1 MSSFK
6 KSIVT
11 LYVLSLS
18 LLTLAQTGQ
27 EFWFVAPDVIE
38 DHGDSP
44 IVFRVTALDEAA
56 TVIMTMPANPSF
68 TEQVLTLSAYEQGKF
83 SFSDR
88 DDLDMIENFDA
99 DEINSKGILIISDAD
114 VNVYYEVANTSNPD
128 KFTLKGENA
137 LGTEFYVSSQTDYQN
152 KTGKYNDDPPYEQI
166 NIVATTDDT
175 EVLITPTNDVEG
187 HTANVTYSITLN
199 RGETYCI
206 KGTSRAAS
214 YNLGGTHIVSNEKI
228 AVTISDDS
236 IVEDTASWD
245 LVGDQTIP
253 VDQLGTEYIAVFT
266 GEDYDSTDLNLPI
279 QKVYVMATV
288 DNTSV
293 AVNFDETTTS
303 NVTLDAGETYSYD
316 IEEEGSVY
324 IQTSDNVYVY
334 QVVGYLKS
342 SNNSNEM
349 GSAILPPITCTGS
362 TSVCFTRILT
372 YNFYVQILCQYKNL
386 NYFTLTDSNGDETDY
401 LDDIDWI
408 KVPQTGDEGDDETW
422 YSSNTKLE
430 NLSTN
435 DPQTL
440 TNSNG
445 LFHLSVFDL
454 NNGSASYGYFSEFNS
469 LDVEAIGDECKGE
482 AIELAASESLGSY
495 TWYSEATQDEILSTD
510 SILTVYTDGT
520 YWVTATR
527 YIDNVAACQLSDTVV
542 VEFEDIELSLGND
555 IEVCSESGYVVSAT
569 YSDEDDDSDYYDYLW
584 FDGSTDS
591 IYTIT
596 QTGPDTLDV
605 WLTITTFDGCS
616 FTDSIQVIVFEETDI
631 EFNFDTD
638 TTNLCYGA
646 TLSNVTDLSNYE
658 WRFDDPVGAVIS
670 TESYITVDVTGWYYL
685 SATDDNGCSGTDSVY
700 VEIYDLPIITLSDET
715 LCHDATYT
723 SPDFSSSYSY
733 IWSSVFSGLAST
745 ATQVSLTATDS
756 LYVIATD
763 VTTGCTASDSAF
775 IEFLDET
782 IIDSTETTIC
792 AYTDVDL
799 TADNLILSDYVWTF
813 GNDTLST
820 GSSTLSLTNVL
831 SSEAGTYVVSGI
843 DADGCSVE
851 QKFILYVTL
860 GSSIDLG
867 LDKSICEG
875 SSVELSIDVSAA
887 AYEWYYNENPET
899 VDGATIVSSLSV
911 YEVDTEGMYYVKAM
925 SSGGCESVDSVYVT
939 VNDLPDIDLDDVS
952 GLCQGTSYVYDAG
965 SGYEY
970 IWQDGSSNQTYT
982 AYDPEEVSVT
992 ITDSNG
998 CSNADTTTFEWK
1010 EVGIFSS
1017 EYVTVCPVD
1026 DYTITTGSTLTDITW
1041 YYNDGTTTIEL
1052 SGSSDSYTITDVELA
1067 DAGDYIVNATEDGC
1081 DVWDT
1086 LTLYVVDVG
1095 SINLGDDR
1103 TICEGETIELNASD
1117 GFDTYKWYF
1126 NNDLSYVYSTE
1137 SSVTAGNVDDDPTST
1152 SETWYLYVEHSSG
1165 CTLEDWVVVNKV
1177 YNPFIDLIDSIR
1189 PCSYDT
1195 VEVAALINYV
1205 YSNSSDDPTSDNSG
1219 VTYYWDDDTNAT
1231 AIEDMLISVSG
1242 DYTVTVSNYHIDTAG
1257 DSTFCYASDSTN
1269 VLYWDE
1275 LELTKLSD
1283 VYICPGTTTTLE
1295 APSEVTSYSDLQS
1308 YQWSYLDSNNDVISS
1323 NTENTSWTS
1332 VSDLGTYSL
1341 YVLYTDSLCVASDT
1355 LDLFNY
1361 EAPDVSILGDTI
1373 VCEGESSILY
1383 SNSIFANYLWS
1394 TGESTE
1400 SISADTA
1407 GDYTLTVT
1415 SSSTGCDATDTT
1427 SFVVNELPIIAL
1439 SDTITGFCYQSSTD
1453 LFVSSVTYSDG
1464 SSALSPVYE
1473 WNTWETTSSIKVD
1486 DAGTYSVEVTDS
1498 NGCSNT
1504 EEAEVSAYDEII
1516 IDFDN
1521 IDTDACPDI
1530 GVYLEC
1536 PFDTDTITSF
1546 QWTKSGG
1553 SSSTPAINTNWT
1565 VFESGIYILNV
1576 IDANLCEAYDSVEV
1590 EILAAPEIDL
1600 GENDTICSGESI
1612 EISNEDDYSAYVWST
1627 GSVESAI
1634 TVSTV
1639 GTSDYWVEVTDEN
1652 GCTNSDTITV
1662 TSLSLPTVSIADP
1675 GITCSGTEV
1684 ELIPT
1689 VTSSTA
1695 SYSLWWSTNTSAS
1708 SISVN
1713 GGTYSVTVTDDNGCT
1728 GTGEITVTQY
1738 DAPTVSLGNDT
1749 ILCPS
1754 IDTMYISPN
1763 EGDIFESYL
1772 WHNDLTDYEIV
1783 ASIGAVNSVKVTDSN
1798 GCSGFDQVK
1807 ITYYTYTDTT
1817 FNFALCQ
1824 QDTLVNIIDIDNDAD
1839 EHTGEY
1845 YWFHDGSTESYNTFS
1860 SSDTFR
1866 VSIGITLD
1874 DGLTT
1879 CYYKI
1884 DTLAFEMY
1892 SLPVIETLDTLVYG
1906 EVSIEMNGEN
1916 SPYEYS
1922 LDSIIWQ
1929 DSNEFTD
1936 LDEGDY
1942 TVYVLDCNGC
1952 STSQV
1957 FSITADVDLTIAN
1970 YFTPNNDGYNDT
1982 WEIDGISS
1990 FPESE
1995 IRIYDRYGKLMKL
2008 YYGDDEGWDGTYYNK
2023 PVKETDYWYV
2033 IKIVPLGK
2041 VIKGH
2046 FTLKR

>member
-1 MSSFK
+1 MSLFK
-6 KSIVT
+6 KVIST
-11 LYVLSLS
+11 LFVLSIS
-18 LLTLAQTGQ
+18 ILTQAQTGQ

-38 DHGDSP
+38 GHGDSP
-44 IVFRVTALDEAA
+44 IVFRITALDEAA
-56 TVIMTMPANPSF
+56 TVMITMPANPDF
-68 TEQVLTLSAYEQGKF
+68 TEQILTLSAYEQGKF
-83 SFSDR
+83 SYSDR
-88 DDLDMIENFDA
+88 DDLDEIENFDA
-99 DEINSKGILIISDAD
+99 DEVNSKGILIISDAD
-114 VNVYYEVANTSNPD
+114 INVYYEVANTSNPD

-137 LGTEFYVSSQTDYQN
+137 LGTEFYVSSQTDYKN
-152 KTGKYNDDPPYEQI
+152 KTGKYDDDPPYEQI
-166 NIVATTDDT
+166 NIVATADDT
-175 EVLITPTNDVEG
+175 QVLITPTAAVEG
-187 HTANVTYSITLN
+187 HAANVTYSITLN

-214 YNLGGTHIVSNEKI
+214 YDLGGTHIVANENI

-245 LVGDQTIP
+245 LIGDQTIP
-253 VDQLGTEYIAVFT
+253 VDKLGTEYIAVFT
-266 GEDYDSTDLNLPI
+266 GEDYDSTDSNLPI

-293 AVNFDETTTS
+293 VVYFDDTTTS
-303 NVTLDAGETYSYD
+303 YVTLDAGESYSYD
-316 IEEEGSVY
+316 IEEEGSIY
-324 IQTSDNVYVY
+324 IESSDAVYVY

-349 GSAILPPITCTGS
+349 GSAILPPISCTGS

-386 NYFTLTDSNGDETDY
+386 NYFTLTDGNGDETDY
-401 LDDIDWI
+401 LDNMVWTR
-408 KVPQTGDEGDDETW
+408 VPQTGDEGDDETW

-454 NNGSASYGYFSEFNS
+454 NNGSASYGYFSAFNS
-469 LDVEAIGDECKGE
+469 LNVEAIGDECKGE

-495 TWYSEATQDEILSTD
+495 AWYSEATQDEVLSTD

-527 YIDNVAACQLSDTVV
+527 YIDNIAACQLSDTVE
-542 VEFEDIELSLGND
+542 VEFEDIELSLGDD
-555 IEVCSESGYVVSAT
+555 IEVCSESGYVVSASYT
-569 YSDEDDDSDYYDYLW
+569 NEDNDYFEYEW

-591 IYTIT
+591 TYTIT
-596 QTGPDTLDV
+596 QIGPDTLDV
-605 WLTITTFDGCS
+605 WLTITTFEGCS
-616 FTDSIQVIVFEETDI
+616 FTDTIQVIVLEETDI
-631 EFNFDTD
+631 EFNIEEDSTF
-638 TTNLCYGA
+638 LCYGA
-646 TLSNVTDLSNYE
+646 MLSNITDLQDYE
-658 WRFDDPVGAVIS
+658 WRYADLEGSVIS
-670 TESYITVDVTGWYYL
+670 SESYITVYDAGWYYL
-685 SATDDNGCSGTDSVY
+685 TATDDNGCSGTDSIY
-700 VEIYDLPIITLSDET
+700 VDIYDLPVFSLADEI

-723 SPDFSSSYSY
+723 SPDNSTSYSY
-733 IWSSVFSGLAST
+733 LWSSVYSAMVST
-745 ATQVSLTATDS
+745 ASQVSLVATDS
-756 LYVIATD
+756 LYVTVTD
-763 VTTGCTASDSAF
+763 ETTACSASDSAY
-775 IEFLDET
+775 IDFLDET

-792 AYTDVDL
+792 AYTDVDF
-799 TADNLILSDYVWTF
+799 TADNQILSDYVWTL
-813 GNDTLST
+813 NSDTLNT

-831 SSEAGTYVVSGI
+831 SSEAGTYIVSGI
-843 DADGCSVE
+843 DANGCSVE

-860 GSSIDLG
+860 GDNIDLG

-875 SSVELSIDVSAA
+875 SFVLLSINVSAA
-887 AYEWYYNENPET
+887 GYEWYYNENPET
-899 VDGATIVSSLSV
+899 DDSATSLSSLSV
-911 YEVDTEGMYYVKAM
+911 YEAETEGMYYVKAK

-939 VNDLPDIDLDDVS
+939 VNSLPVVDLTDVS
-952 GLCQGTSYVYDAG
+952 GLCQGVSYEYDAG
-965 SGYEY
+965 SGYDY
-970 IWQDGSSNQTYT
+970 VWQDESTNQTYT

-992 ITDSNG
+992 ITDGNG
-998 CSNADTTTFEWK
+998 CSNADTTIFEWK
-1010 EVGIFSS
+1010 EVGIFTS
-1017 EYVTVCPVD
+1017 EYVTVCPDD
-1026 DYTITTGSTLTDITW
+1026 DYTITTGSTLSNITW
-1041 YYNDGTTTIEL
+1041 YYNDGISTVQLTGTA
-1052 SGSSDSYTITDVELA
+1052 DSYTISSVALS

-1117 GFDTYKWYF
+1117 GFVTYEWHF
-1126 NNDLSYVYSTE
+1126 NNDLSFVYSTE

-1152 SETWYLYVEHSSG
+1152 SETWYLYVTHSSG
-1165 CTLEDWVVVNKV
+1165 CSLEDWVVVNKV
-1177 YNPFIDLIDSIR
+1177 YNPTLNLIDSIR

-1195 VEVAALINYV
+1195 VGVAELINYV
-1205 YSNSSDDPTSDNSG
+1205 YSNSGDDPTSGNND
-1219 VTYYWDDDTNAT
+1219 VTYYWNDDSYAT
-1231 AIEDMLISVSG
+1231 DLDDMLISVSG
-1242 DYTVTVSNYHIDTAG
+1242 NYTIKVSNYHIDTAG
-1257 DSTFCYASDSTN
+1257 DSTFCYASDSTS
-1269 VLYWDE
+1269 VLYYDE

-1283 VYICPGTTTTLE
+1283 IYICPGTTTTLN
-1295 APSEVTSYSDLQS
+1295 APSEVTTYSDLQS
-1308 YQWSYLDSNNDVISS
+1308 YQWSFLDDNNNVVSS
-1323 NTENTSWTS
+1323 NTENTSWVS
-1332 VSDLGTYSL
+1332 VSDTGTYSL
-1341 YVLYTDSLCVASDT
+1341 YVLYTDSLCMVSDT
-1355 LDLFNY
+1355 LELLNY
-1361 EAPDVSILGDTI
+1361 EAPDVSVLGDTI
-1373 VCEGESSILY
+1373 VCEGETSVLY

-1400 SISADTA
+1400 SISVDTA
-1407 GDYTLTVT
+1407 GDYALTVT
-1415 SSSTGCDATDTT
+1415 SSSTGCNATDSTT
-1427 SFVVNELPIIAL
+1427 FVVNELPIIEL
-1439 SDTITGFCYQSSTD
+1439 SDTITGFCYQSSTNIS
-1453 LFVSSVTYSDG
+1453 VNSVTYSDG
-1464 SSALSPVYE
+1464 SSVADPVYK
-1473 WNTWETTSSIKVD
+1473 WNTWQSTSSITVD
-1486 DAGTYSVEVTDS
+1486 DAGTYSVEVTDA

-1504 EEAEVSAYDEII
+1504 EDAEVSEYDEVV
-1516 IDFDN
+1516 IDLAN
-1521 IDTDACPDI
+1521 IDPVACPGV

-1553 SSSTPAINTNWT
+1553 STFTPAINTNWT
-1565 VFESGIYILNV
+1565 VYESGTYLLNV

-1590 EILAAPEIDL
+1590 EILALPEIDL
-1600 GENDTICSGESI
+1600 GEDTTICSGQSI
-1612 EISNEDDYSAYVWST
+1612 NISNEDDYSSYVWST
-1627 GSVESAI
+1627 GSTTSSI
-1634 TVSTV
+1634 SISTV
-1639 GTSDYWVEVTDEN
+1639 GSSDYWVQVTDEN
-1652 GCTNSDTITV
+1652 GCVNSDTITV
-1662 TSLSLPTVSIADP
+1662 STLDVPTVSIADP
-1675 GITCSGTEV
+1675 GITCSGTKV
-1684 ELIPT
+1684 ELT
-1689 VTSSTA
+1689 AAVNSTTS

-1728 GTGEITVTQY
+1728 GTDIITVTQY

-1749 ILCPS
+1749 ILCPT

-1783 ASIGAVNSVKVTDSN
+1783 ASIGAINSVRVTDSN

-1807 ITYYTYTDTT
+1807 ITYYTYSDTT
-1817 FNFALCQ
+1817 FNFALCL
-1824 QDTLVNIIDIDNDAD
+1824 QDTLVNILDIDSDVD
-1839 EHTGEY
+1839 YHTGEY
-1845 YWFHDGSTESYNTFS
+1845 YWYHDASTESYNTFS

-1874 DGLTT
+1874 EGLST

-1892 SLPVIETLDTLVYG
+1892 SLPVIESLDTLIYG
-1906 EVSIEMNGEN
+1906 EVTIEMNGDG

-1922 LDSIIWQ
+1922 LDSILWQ

-1952 STSQV
+1952 STSQT
-1957 FSITADVDLTIAN
+1957 FNITADLDLTIAN
-1970 YFTPNNDGYNDT
+1970 YFTPNSDGYNDT

-1995 IRIYDRYGKLMKL
+1995 IRIYDRYGKLMIL
-2008 YYGDDEGWDGTYYNK
+2008 YYGDDEGWDGTYFGK

-2033 IKIVPLGK
+2033 IKVVPLGK